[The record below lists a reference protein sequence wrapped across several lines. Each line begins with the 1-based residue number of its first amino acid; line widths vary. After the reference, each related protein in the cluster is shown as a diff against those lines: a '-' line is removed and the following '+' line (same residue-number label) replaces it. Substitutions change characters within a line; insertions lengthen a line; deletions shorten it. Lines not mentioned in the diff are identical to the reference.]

1 MMSLPANLNQSKVIL
16 SGGAGLVG
24 CLVLTALILLSRDWV
39 LPHLPPLL
47 TQPLMMWVMFLF
59 FMALAIIEI
68 PVMVY
73 GLRKIGEGKSTY
85 TEQLVL
91 GGNAFFVFFPVV
103 YAAPNLLLS
112 PSAQLW
118 MGVIISATAFLRFAT
133 SIFYLLQK

>member
-1 MMSLPANLNQSKVIL
+1 MA
-16 SGGAGLVG
+16 
-24 CLVLTALILLSRDWV
+24 CLVLTALILLSRDWI

-47 TQPLMMWVMFLF
+47 SLPLMMWIVFLF
-59 FMALAIIEI
+59 FLVLALIEI

-85 TEQLVL
+85 TEHLVL

-118 MGVIISATAFLRFAT
+118 MGVVISATAFLRFAS
-133 SIFYLLQK
+133 SIFYLFQE